1 MPNTNVFADGM
12 QYILFPG
19 MYGAGYASYNF
30 PESTAQDDGG
40 GAGSVSLSFSGSAI
54 PFTLESTLG
63 YGRGPSGFNAYYTPL
78 VTLNPPGD
86 TSYGGGYDNIMGMA
100 EGNFDPTSSPVA
112 SFYTTDPSAPNLNQ
126 IYSMDWDPAY
136 EVPLTTEKNL
146 CAFNS
151 ISQIGILDLVCE
163 GPIEGLV
170 TGSYTYNY
178 SGKKAGDI
186 GYTSASFQA
195 FATVQNGQA
204 VGAPETRSIY
214 WDDTPLTDIQG
225 FFNFQSVDYRFQY
238 GEKTNQHTIYNPY
251 IYLYEDRR
259 NYWGR
264 EVDRNKIPLQTS
276 TTTSINETLFGFYQ
290 LENNQILFT
299 PKTYYIYNTEVSSI
313 RVNLKIN
320 GLYEQF
326 LTGDRAG
333 ESIRK
338 NMIIRFVTY
347 RLMNNGELILLDT
360 SKYAP
365 YEKDFYSIDDL
376 ISAGKVTKPLIITY
390 EIPLRP
396 YAENKPSFPLL
407 PNQIGWAI
415 DVTKMVKEFG
425 SASLMN
431 SLTLESITEVYSD
444 RFVYPDAAL
453 VYSKFDARFFSSI
466 PTRTY
471 KLRLLK
477 VKIPSNYDPIT
488 KTYSG
493 TWNGKF
499 KVAWTDNPAWCFY
512 DLITSN
518 RYGLGKY
525 IDPSLT
531 DKWTLYEIGQY
542 CDELVSDGVG
552 GLEPRFRC
560 NVYITAREEAYKVLN
575 DMASIF
581 RGIIY
586 YSAGQ
591 IVAAQDSPK
600 NPIYIFNNSNVING
614 EFSYSD
620 ASKKSRKSIA
630 IVRYNDEHDNYK
642 PAIEYVEDRNAL
654 FKFGIKETEISAFGC
669 TSKNQAKRL
678 GKWLLT
684 TQNTETEMV
693 NFKAG
698 LEGNYLKP
706 GDVISVYDQS
716 RKNLSYAGRT
726 CELTTGYAVLDLPY
740 DDINKYAITGAA
752 SNFTFNVF
760 TPTYNLNLGTKLG
773 DMYLTGFS
781 DIGSSGIA
789 GINSSF
795 IRRSQIQSIEINS
808 PKNYLTSG
816 SGIYSNNIRIN
827 FPSINSI
834 PENITPVNMS
844 KVGNTFTKLA
854 ADGWPPTNDAQA
866 YSSVGY
872 TRNMFAEAT
881 SNFTNKWVFFGL
893 DTNPIADAS
902 YTNLEY
908 AWYFRADTN
917 LSIFENGNNIGI
929 FGTYTTSTKLRINYD
944 GESITYLKDGIIMRT
959 IDVPIKNQTLYF
971 DSSFFSNGA
980 SINANY
986 GTFALNNYLNTL
998 PQNTVWTIDIN
1009 PSGYLAGG
1017 INTKSMM
1024 NNTSPVALYPGYYL
1038 ESYLNSPKEYRVINA
1053 TEETPEV
1060 FTIDA
1065 LEYNSSKYTD
1075 IDDISKLINVPVRP
1089 DLPSTPSLILSGI
1102 FRNTA
1107 GNFRIDSTKHYTT
1120 NQGGVNSIMYN
1131 IIPPRNSSNI
1141 QYSVYVNSGSN
1152 FTNQLTPLSS
1162 LIDILPADKLKTGI
1176 SLASSDPITPNY
1188 YTPLGTGVYFFR
1200 VFGENSIAE
1209 KSTAATG
1216 RFILSTQANPLDV
1229 QAVNASLLSL

>member
-54 PFTLESTLG
+54 PFSLESNLG

-78 VTLNPPGD
+78 VNLNPPGD
-86 TSYGGGYDNIMGMA
+86 TTFGGGYDNIMGMA
-100 EGNFDPTSSPVA
+100 VGNFDPTSAPIG
-112 SFYTTDPSAPNLNQ
+112 SFYATDPSAPNLNN
-126 IYSMDWDPAY
+126 IYLMDWDPAY
-136 EVPLTTEKNL
+136 EVPLTTGKNL

-186 GYTSASFQA
+186 GYTSASFQG

-338 NMIIRFVTY
+338 NMIVRFVTY

-453 VYSKFDARFFSSI
+453 IYSKFDARFFSSI

-726 CELTTGYAVLDLPY
+726 CELTTGHAVLDLPY

-752 SNFTFNVF
+752 SNLTFNVL

-781 DIGSSGIA
+781 DIGSSGIS

-795 IRRSQIQSIEINS
+795 IRRSQIQSIEINN

-827 FPSINSI
+827 FPTRLTVS
-834 PENITPVNMS
+834 
-844 KVGNTFTKLA
+844 G
-854 ADGWPPTNDAQA
+854 
-866 YSSVGY
+866 YS
-872 TRNMFAEAT
+872 
-881 SNFTNKWVFFGL
+881 
-893 DTNPIADAS
+893 
-902 YTNLEY
+902 
-908 AWYFRADTN
+908 
-917 LSIFENGNNIGI
+917 
-929 FGTYTTSTKLRINYD
+929 
-944 GESITYLKDGIIMRT
+944 
-959 IDVPIKNQTLYF
+959 
-971 DSSFFSNGA
+971 
-980 SINANY
+980 
-986 GTFALNNYLNTL
+986 L

-1009 PSGYLAGG
+1009 PSGYLIGG